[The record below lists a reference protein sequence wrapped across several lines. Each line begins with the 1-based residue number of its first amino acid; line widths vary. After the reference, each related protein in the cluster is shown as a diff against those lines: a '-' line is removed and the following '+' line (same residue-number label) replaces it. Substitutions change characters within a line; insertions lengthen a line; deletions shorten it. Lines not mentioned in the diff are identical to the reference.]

1 MQALLR
7 KQKIWILIEE
17 GKLKLGVG
25 GTAKIDCVENNCNND
40 IIWLNSACKPFL
52 KYNL

>member
-1 MQALLR
+1 MQALLK
-7 KQKIWILIEE
+7 KQKIQIHIEE

-25 GTAKIDCVENNCNND
+25 GTDRIDCVENNCKND